1 MTQGRNKVG
10 IMGGTFDPVHTGHL
24 VLAED
29 VRDAFGLNEVI
40 FIPSANPPHKG
51 GSASVSAEHRYL
63 MTVLAT
69 ADNPHFSVSR
79 RELDR
84 QGPSYSLLTV
94 KELQERYGGS
104 TEFFFITGSD
114 AINELD
120 TWYHVDELLARCHF
134 IVSEREGVPLDEA
147 RLARRFGRL
156 AAEHIHRL
164 ATPEL
169 EISSTDIRA
178 RLARGASIRY
188 LVPAPVASYIEKEGL
203 YR

>member
-1 MTQGRNKVG
+1 MERRQGKRRVG

-29 VRDAFGLNEVI
+29 VRDTFGLDEVL
-40 FIPSANPPHKG
+40 FIPSAHPPHKG
-51 GSASVSAEHRYL
+51 GIASVSAEHRYL

-69 ADNPHFSVSR
+69 ASNPHFRVSR

-94 KELQERYGGS
+94 TELQAGYGES

-147 RLARRFGRL
+147 RLARRFRH
-156 AAEHIHRL
+156 A
-164 ATPEL
+164 
-169 EISSTDIRA
+169 SSSR
-178 RLARGASIRY
+178 
-188 LVPAPVASYIEKEGL
+188 K
-203 YR
+203 

>member
-1 MTQGRNKVG
+1 MTQGRSKVG

-29 VRDAFGLNEVI
+29 VRDAFGLDEVI

-104 TEFFFITGSD
+104 TEFFFITGSED
-114 AINELD
+114 RKS
-120 TWYHVDELLARCHF
+120 V
-134 IVSEREGVPLDEA
+134 V
-147 RLARRFGRL
+147 
-156 AAEHIHRL
+156 
-164 ATPEL
+164 
-169 EISSTDIRA
+169 
-178 RLARGASIRY
+178 
-188 LVPAPVASYIEKEGL
+188 
-203 YR
+203 